1 MINFTES
8 KSCVSTEIMN
18 ASNITGSENSETNF
32 MFSAISILIGVCGLL
47 GNILV
52 ISVILKSSK
61 MKTVT
66 NMYIF
71 TLALSDL
78 IFILHIAMVATT
90 DIIKHWIFGEVLCKI
105 FWITSSLTMYSSVL
119 TLSCLSFDRYI
130 AVCKPVISQ
139 RHRQPTKAGF
149 VIVCIWGLSLLL
161 SLPMILYSK
170 RMLKRNQDTYVC
182 TIDWPDS
189 HDVLTVPAY
198 TIYNFIIGCAIPL
211 CFISIFYTCVIIHM
225 KGAGPANRQRS
236 NEQRRNHRK
245 VTLLVLAI
253 ILVYGFCWLPYWIM
267 MIAVTLQSSY
277 DTVPMV
283 VMHIITILTYINSMV
298 NPILYAFLSEN
309 FRQKFK
315 EVFQFSCIC
324 KKRVRYFLQRGNTN
338 AVELDIRRPVSNQT
352 EAETNQ
358 DYQADSQ
365 LNQQRDN
372 GGVYTGMLE
381 Q

>member
-1 MINFTES
+1 
-8 KSCVSTEIMN
+8 MN
-18 ASNITGSENSETNF
+18 ASNITSSENSETNF
-32 MFSAISILIGVCGLL
+32 VFFTISILIGVCGLF
-47 GNILV
+47 GNVLV
-52 ISVILKSSK
+52 ISVILNSRK

-78 IFILHIAMVATT
+78 IFILHIGMVVTT

-105 FWITSSLTMYSSVL
+105 FWITFSLTMFSSAL

-149 VIVCIWGLSLLL
+149 VIICIWGLSLLL
-161 SLPMILYSK
+161 SIPMILYSK
-170 RMLKRNQDTYVC
+170 RILKKDQDTYVC
-182 TIDWPDS
+182 LVDWPDS
-189 HDVLTVPAY
+189 YESTVPAY

-236 NEQRRNHRK
+236 IQQRRNHRK

-253 ILVYGFCWLPYWIM
+253 ILVYGFCWLPYWITM
-267 MIAVTLQSSY
+267 LVVTILNIY
-277 DTVPMV
+277 ETVPII
-283 VMHIITILTYINSMV
+283 VMRIIAILTYVNSMV
-298 NPILYAFLSEN
+298 NPILYTFLCET

-315 EVFQFSCIC
+315 EVFQLSCIC
-324 KKRVRYFLQRGNTN
+324 KKRVRYILQRGNTN
-338 AVELDIRRPVSNQT
+338 VVEMDIQRHVSNQT
-352 EAETNQ
+352 ETETNQ
-358 DYQADSQ
+358 EYQADGQ
-365 LNQQRDN
+365 LNRQRDN

>member
-1 MINFTES
+1 MTNFTKS
-8 KSCVSTEIMN
+8 KSCVSIEIMN
-18 ASNITGSENSETNF
+18 ASNITSSENSETNF
-32 MFSAISILIGVCGLL
+32 VFSAIYILIGVCGLF
-47 GNILV
+47 GNVLV
-52 ISVILKSSK
+52 IFVILNSRK

-90 DIIKHWIFGEVLCKI
+90 VIIKHWIFGEVLCK
-105 FWITSSLTMYSSVL
+105 FYWITVSLTMFSSVL

-139 RHRQPTKAGF
+139 RHRQPAKAGF
-149 VIVCIWGLSLLL
+149 VIICIWGLSLLL
-161 SLPMILYSK
+161 SIPMILYSK
-170 RMLKRNQDTYVC
+170 RTLKKDQDTYVC
-182 TIDWPDS
+182 SLDWPDS
-189 HDVLTVPAY
+189 RVSTVPAY

-236 NEQRRNHRK
+236 KEQRRNHRK

-253 ILVYGFCWLPYWIM
+253 ILVYGVCWLPYWIM
-267 MIAVTLQSSY
+267 MIVVTIQSRY
-277 DTVPMV
+277 ETVPMI
-283 VMHIITILTYINSMV
+283 VMHIITILTYANSMV

-315 EVFQFSCIC
+315 EMFQFSCIC

-338 AVELDIRRPVSNQT
+338 VVELDIRRHVSNQT

-365 LNQQRDN
+365 LNRQRDN